1 MELRGYKLK
10 AIGLNRDENIALAAL
25 TKEGYEDLEI
35 FMSGDQ
41 AIKLMDYFG
50 EEMIVSFADSGPMD
64 AVVYPLW
71 PHG

>member
-10 AIGLNRDENIALAAL
+10 AIGLNRDANIGLAHL
-25 TKEGYEDLEI
+25 TKEGFEELDIWMDGET
-35 FMSGDQ
+35 
-41 AIKLMDYFG
+41 AIKLLDYFG